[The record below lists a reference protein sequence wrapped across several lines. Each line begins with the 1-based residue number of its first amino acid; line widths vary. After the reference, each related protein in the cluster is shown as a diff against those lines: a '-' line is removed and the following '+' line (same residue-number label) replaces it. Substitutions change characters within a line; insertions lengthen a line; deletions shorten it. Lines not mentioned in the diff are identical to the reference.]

1 MIRYYFSA
9 LGSVFSEFR
18 KFLKTNFRNKKI
30 ILWFS
35 KGREMEKGVRI
46 KWEWGEREWFGE
58 KKTTR
63 PRPVTASVSK
73 HFITN
78 ISWRTP
84 LYFFLSS
91 LFTFC
96 SQDYFH
102 YELGNFVS
110 FWIETASMEF
120 QNYENISVWKYTC
133 RTYGWENGF
142 VGFWE
147 MAFFR
152 AIRNVHF
159 CLQQTVKN

>member
-1 MIRYYFSA
+1 MIRCSA

-84 LYFFLSS
+84 LYFSFKSLYLLFPYRLFL
-91 LFTFC
+91 LWTW
-96 SQDYFH
+96 
-102 YELGNFVS
+102 ELCLILNRNCFGGISKLRKYLS
-110 FWIETASMEF
+110 FNWD
-120 QNYENISVWKYTC
+120 
-133 RTYGWENGF
+133 GWENGF
-142 VGFWE
+142 VKLWE
-147 MAFFR
+147 IAFFR
-152 AIRNVHF
+152 GD
-159 CLQQTVKN
+159 

>member
-1 MIRYYFSA
+1 MIRCYFAA

-78 ISWRTP
+78 ISWRIP
-84 LYFFLSS
+84 LYFFSLQSLYLLFPRLFPLWTWELCLILNRNCFDGISKLRKYLSLKIYMS
-91 LFTFC
+91 YLW
-96 SQDYFH
+96 
-102 YELGNFVS
+102 LGKRIC
-110 FWIETASMEF
+110 WIL
-120 QNYENISVWKYTC
+120 
-133 RTYGWENGF
+133 RNGVF
-142 VGFWE
+142 SGD
-147 MAFFR
+147 
-152 AIRNVHF
+152 
-159 CLQQTVKN
+159 